1 MAEIFDSIS
10 ILKNKIA
17 ALTEEHRDLDEAVTA
32 LSESHQSN
40 ELQIR
45 RLKKRKLLLK
55 DQIIQLKKNVG
66 TRCTGVKKPPRRW
79 FFYARND

>member
-55 DQIIQLKKNVG
+55 DQIIQHKKMLVPD
-66 TRCTGVKKPPRRW
+66 VL
-79 FFYARND
+79 A

>member
-32 LSESHQSN
+32 LSELHQSN

-55 DQIIQLKKNVG
+55 DQIIQLKKMLVPD
-66 TRCTGVKKPPRRW
+66 VL
-79 FFYARND
+79 A

>member
-17 ALTEEHRDLDEAVTA
+17 ALTEEHRDLDEVVTA

-55 DQIIQLKKNVG
+55 DQIIQLKKMLVPD
-66 TRCTGVKKPPRRW
+66 VL
-79 FFYARND
+79 A

>member
-17 ALTEEHRDLDEAVTA
+17 ALTKEHRDLDEAVTA

-55 DQIIQLKKNVG
+55 DQIIQLKKMLVPD
-66 TRCTGVKKPPRRW
+66 VL
-79 FFYARND
+79 A

>member
-55 DQIIQLKKNVG
+55 DQIIQLKKCWYPMYW
-66 TRCTGVKKPPRRW
+66 RKKTTSRVVFLRQK
-79 FFYARND
+79 